1 MNRLLKVCIS
11 AVLAQ
16 VLFISVLNAQEIIF
30 TDSFENCPPANRV
43 DWDGGGDGVS
53 WSDPLNWEGDVLPVE
68 GNSVSI
74 RAFGKVTV
82 VYDSSAGITNLRC
95 IDSSESLSVTGG
107 ELGIETG
114 WVSPG
119 LSISHGTLS
128 VAGNLQVAGTLDLSG
143 GHGIL
148 DGTGT
153 VTVAGLFTWS
163 GGRQVG
169 SGETV
174 ANGGMVSVSSGSE
187 RFLRARTLTL
197 NAASTIGGTYAQ
209 RFWDAATINNNAPL
223 DIQSDVDL
231 SHYTGAVSTFN
242 NNSTVT
248 KSAGSDVSLITAN
261 FNNSGTVTVDSG
273 ELHVGYVNSTG
284 SSSGNYVV
292 ASGATLGVSG
302 ANTMNGAFTGA
313 GSFHYH
319 AGGTTQINGMY
330 TLSGTLTVSSGSS
343 NTLRFA
349 ASDPL
354 AFTDD
359 VTVTSGIL
367 DFTSTVT
374 EIDANIIISGG
385 TLTSSV
391 ALPVTGALTL
401 SGGILDGTGTMTVT
415 GLFTWSGGRQYGSGA
430 TVANGGMVSS
440 GVTRYLRARTL
451 TLNAASTIG
460 GTGAQSFW
468 DAATLNNNAP
478 LVIQSDVDLSH
489 YTGAVS
495 TFNNNSTVTKS
506 AGSDVSLIT
515 ANFNND
521 GTVTVDSGELHV
533 GHGTSTGS
541 SSGNYIV
548 ASGATLGVSGAN
560 TMNGT
565 FTGAGNFHYHA
576 GGTTQINSMYTL
588 GGTLTVSSGSS
599 NTLRFEVPVTFS
611 NDVTISSGVLEYTKN
626 PTAINADVIMS
637 GGTLE
642 TFTDMS
648 VTGSWTQ
655 SNGILDGATTVT
667 VTGLFTWSGG
677 RQYGPGSTV
686 ANGGMVSP
694 NPSGMQRRSTIMHHW
709 LSSPTWTCPIT
720 LAQFRPSTTTPR

>member
-1 MNRLLKVCIS
+1 MNRLFKVCIS

-53 WSDPLNWEGDVLPVE
+53 WSDPLNWEDDTLPAE
-68 GNSVSI
+68 NDSVSI
-74 RAFGKVTV
+74 RAIGQVTV
-82 VYDSSAGITNLRC
+82 VYDNSAGTTNLRC

-119 LSISHGTLS
+119 LSISQGTLS
-128 VAGNLQVAGTLDLSG
+128 VAVNLQVAGTLNLSG

-163 GGRQVG
+163 GGRQYG

-209 RFWDAATINNNAPL
+209 RFWDAATLNNNAPL

-261 FNNSGTVTVDSG
+261 FNNS
-273 ELHVGYVNSTG
+273 
-284 SSSGNYVV
+284 
-292 ASGATLGVSG
+292 
-302 ANTMNGAFTGA
+302 
-313 GSFHYH
+313 
-319 AGGTTQINGMY
+319 
-330 TLSGTLTVSSGSS
+330 
-343 NTLRFA
+343 
-349 ASDPL
+349 
-354 AFTDD
+354 
-359 VTVTSGIL
+359 
-367 DFTSTVT
+367 
-374 EIDANIIISGG
+374 
-385 TLTSSV
+385 
-391 ALPVTGALTL
+391 
-401 SGGILDGTGTMTVT
+401 
-415 GLFTWSGGRQYGSGA
+415 
-430 TVANGGMVSS
+430 
-440 GVTRYLRARTL
+440 
-451 TLNAASTIG
+451 
-460 GTGAQSFW
+460 
-468 DAATLNNNAP
+468 
-478 LVIQSDVDLSH
+478 
-489 YTGAVS
+489 
-495 TFNNNSTVTKS
+495 
-506 AGSDVSLIT
+506 
-515 ANFNND
+515 

-576 GGTTQINSMYTL
+576 GGTTQINGMYTL

-611 NDVTISSGVLEYTKN
+611 NDVTIVSGILEYTKN

-637 GGTLE
+637 GGTLVA
-642 TFTDMS
+642 FTDMS
-648 VTGSWTQ
+648 VAGTWTQ
-655 SNGILDGATTVT
+655 SNGILDGASTVT

-677 RQYGPGSTV
+677 RQYGAGATV
-686 ANGGMVSP
+686 ANGGMVSVS
-694 NPSGMQRRSTIMHHW
+694 SGSERFLRARTLTLNAASTIGGTYAQRFW
-709 LSSPTWTCPIT
+709 DAATLNNNAPLDIQSDVDLSHYTGAVSTFNNFSTMTKSSGSDVTRIGASFKNNGGTVSVSSGALAFTKTFLQTSSGT
-720 LAQFRPSTTTPR
+720 LDIHILGEFDFDVFAVTQSATLGGTVNIIRGGYAPPSTTTFDIMTCNTCGGAFATVNGNGVTFTQSIEDSNKVVRLTAD